1 VDDWDVM
8 MLRYKKKSLSLI
20 FLPIVHH
27 KKKEGEDWIFLLLLK
42 ERGRSPL
49 LPSSIA
55 PYQNSS
61 LFSDFFGLF
70 YLIPSI
76 SHVILSPPS
85 CIIPIIQYL

>member
-42 ERGRSPL
+42 EREGSPL
-49 LPSSIA
+49 LSASPRIKTLLCFLIFSAFFILFLPSR
-55 PYQNSS
+55 
-61 LFSDFFGLF
+61 L
-70 YLIPSI
+70 
-76 SHVILSPPS
+76 
-85 CIIPIIQYL
+85 